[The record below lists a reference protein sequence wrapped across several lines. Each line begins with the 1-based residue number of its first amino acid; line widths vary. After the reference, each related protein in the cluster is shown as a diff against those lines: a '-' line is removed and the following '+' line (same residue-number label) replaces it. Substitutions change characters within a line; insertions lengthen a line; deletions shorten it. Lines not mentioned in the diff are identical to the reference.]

1 MTDRD
6 AMSKRCT
13 PQARWRIGLAVGL
26 LLLPCV
32 ILADRGLLPL
42 LRPEALPWLV
52 WLMQRT
58 TWLGYGPV
66 DVGIP
71 LTIGLVGWWRARAG
85 FPRRGVLGGL
95 AVAVAGILD
104 QVVKN
109 LTCRAR
115 PSAEGAGGFLVDFP
129 CFPAPYDLAAF
140 PSGHATTAFALAT
153 LLSLWYP
160 RGTAGFVALAALV
173 GWSRVVLGSHF
184 PSDILGGAIL
194 GCAVVLG
201 LSRVWKL
208 GLSQGK
214 IENRQPT
221 TGQ

>member
-1 MTDRD
+1 MRPMTDQDVKPRRSAAQD
-6 AMSKRCT
+6 G
-13 PQARWRIGLAVGL
+13 WRIGLTVGL
-26 LLLPCV
+26 LLLPGL
-32 ILADRGLLPL
+32 ILADRSLFPV
-42 LRPEALPWLV
+42 LRPGRLPWLV
-52 WLMQRT
+52 WMMQRT

-71 LTIGLVGWWRARAG
+71 LVVGLVGWWRACAG
-85 FPRRGVLGGL
+85 LPRRGVLGGL

-115 PSAEGAGGFLVDFP
+115 PSAEVAGAFLVDFP

-140 PSGHATTAFALAT
+140 PSGHATMAFALAT

-160 RGTAGFVALAALV
+160 RWRGGFLAVAALV

-184 PSDILGGAIL
+184 PSDVLAGAVL

-208 GLSQGK
+208 GMKQS
-214 IENRQPT
+214 
-221 TGQ
+221 